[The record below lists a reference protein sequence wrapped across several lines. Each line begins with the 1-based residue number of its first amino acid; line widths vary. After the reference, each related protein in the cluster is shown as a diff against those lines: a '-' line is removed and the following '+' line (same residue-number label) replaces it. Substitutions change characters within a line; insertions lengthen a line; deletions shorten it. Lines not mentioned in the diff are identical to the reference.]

1 MKKRLIAG
9 LILLVSLAGCTS
21 IPISPIVKERVLVA
35 DFDSTWEAALA
46 ALKEE
51 KIPVSSAD
59 KQSGI
64 IQTKTIKI
72 SGDVARAISQGY
84 NETFDR
90 PSEGTYRI
98 RVRIK
103 PKDKDRTSIRI
114 VSSVEVKFLK
124 YGWYVKSSSGILEE
138 KIFVN
143 VMRRLKQYELLNWQ
157 GD

>member
-1 MKKRLIAG
+1 MKEGLITS

-64 IQTKTIKI
+64 IRTKTIKV
-72 SGDVARAISQGY
+72 SGDVAKAISQGY
-84 NETFDR
+84 NEIFDR
-90 PSEGTYRI
+90 PFQVI
-98 RVRIK
+98 INF
-103 PKDKDRTSIRI
+103 
-114 VSSVEVKFLK
+114 FLK
-124 YGWYVKSSSGILEE
+124 HFSS
-138 KIFVN
+138 
-143 VMRRLKQYELLNWQ
+143 LLSPKVINRDQ
-157 GD
+157 ISA

>member
-1 MKKRLIAG
+1 MKKWLIVG
-9 LILLVSLAGCTS
+9 LILLVNLAGCTG
-21 IPISPIVKERVLVA
+21 IPVSPIVKERVMAA

-51 KIPVSSAD
+51 NIPVSSAD
-59 KQSGI
+59 KQTGI
-64 IQTKTIKI
+64 IRTKTIKL
-72 SGDVARAISQGY
+72 SGDAAKAISQGY
-84 NETFDR
+84 NEIFDR
-90 PSEGTYRI
+90 PSEGRYTI

-103 PKDKDRTSIRI
+103 PKDKDRTSLRI
-114 VSSVEVKFLK
+114 DSSIEVKFPK
-124 YGWYVKSSSGILEE
+124 YGWYVKNSSGIIEE

>member
-1 MKKRLIAG
+1 MKGWLIFS
-9 LILLVSLAGCTS
+9 LILLVNLAGCTS
-21 IPISPIVKERVLVA
+21 IPVSPIVKERVLVA

-51 KIPVSSAD
+51 KFPISSAD

-64 IQTKTIKI
+64 IQTETVKV
-72 SGDVARAISQGY
+72 SGDVAKAISQGY

-90 PSEGTYRI
+90 PAEGTYKI

-114 VSSVEVKFLK
+114 DSSVEVKFLK
-124 YGWYVKSSSGILEE
+124 YGWHVKSSSGIIEE

-143 VMRRLKQYELLNWQ
+143 VMRRLKQYELLNW
-157 GD
+157 